1 MEYPSVSSWRGQVG
15 VGMSGFRPVIQPSAL
30 IYQTLCQ
37 PMAGIRVIHVCLLG
51 SWFCSSKL
59 EHTCATC
66 TLVFFFLL
74 LPFLQTERKKGKQ
87 SSILLRVAAIMP
99 LEAESLSCS
108 PESHSTWTLRLLPFV
123 NVRKKPGRRLTF
135 SKWSPW

>member
-1 MEYPSVSSWRGQVG
+1 MGIGWGVGMEYPSVSSWRGQVG

-74 LPFLQTERKKGKQ
+74 LPFLHQREKKANTAVYYSVWQPSCLWRLNLSLAPLKVTAHGHSVCCRLSMCERSRAGD
-87 SSILLRVAAIMP
+87 
-99 LEAESLSCS
+99 
-108 PESHSTWTLRLLPFV
+108 
-123 NVRKKPGRRLTF
+123 
-135 SKWSPW
+135 